1 MSQLA
6 FITTFDL
13 SNAKN
18 RFNYYLYSEL
28 KIIFMDKNCG
38 RWPLDLLK
46 MTRFLAN
53 TGDISE
59 STYE

>member
-1 MSQLA
+1 
-6 FITTFDL
+6 
-13 SNAKN
+13 
-18 RFNYYLYSEL
+18 
-28 KIIFMDKNCG
+28 MDKNCG